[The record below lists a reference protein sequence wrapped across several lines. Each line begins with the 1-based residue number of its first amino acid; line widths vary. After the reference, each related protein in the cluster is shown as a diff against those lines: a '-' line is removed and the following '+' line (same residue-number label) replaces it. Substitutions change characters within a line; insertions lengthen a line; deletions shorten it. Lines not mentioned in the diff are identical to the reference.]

1 MHSIL
6 VIFNKSSVSIAF
18 KLKTH
23 KYGKIS
29 LTGVYTRSQAVSRRE
44 YDS

>member
-6 VIFNKSSVSIAF
+6 VIFNKSSVGIAF
-18 KLKTH
+18 KLKTQ
-23 KYGKIS
+23 KSGKIS
-29 LTGVYTRSQAVSRRE
+29 LTGVYTRSQALSRRE